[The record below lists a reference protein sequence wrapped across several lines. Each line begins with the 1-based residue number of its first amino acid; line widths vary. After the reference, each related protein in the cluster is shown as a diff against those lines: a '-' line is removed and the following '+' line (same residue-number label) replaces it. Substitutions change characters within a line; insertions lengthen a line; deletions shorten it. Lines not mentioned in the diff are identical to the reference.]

1 MLFFEAYTQAFQLK
15 SQLYFNVFSERGGKP
30 VMLDLQMK
38 WDSGAQG
45 TVLAKF
51 FNNLEGGL
59 LINCHDWLNLTKEC
73 VHLFVKIW
81 M

>member
-1 MLFFEAYTQAFQLK
+1 MLFFEAYTQTFQLR
-15 SQLYFNVFSERGGKP
+15 SQLYFNIFSEHGGKP
-30 VMLDLQMK
+30 VMWDL
-38 WDSGAQG
+38 GAQG

-51 FNNLEGGL
+51 VNNLEGGL
-59 LINCHDWLNLTKEC
+59 LINCHDWLNLMKEC

>member
-1 MLFFEAYTQAFQLK
+1 MW
-15 SQLYFNVFSERGGKP
+15 
-30 VMLDLQMK
+30 DL
-38 WDSGAQG
+38 GAQG

-59 LINCHDWLNLTKEC
+59 LINCHDWLNLMKEC